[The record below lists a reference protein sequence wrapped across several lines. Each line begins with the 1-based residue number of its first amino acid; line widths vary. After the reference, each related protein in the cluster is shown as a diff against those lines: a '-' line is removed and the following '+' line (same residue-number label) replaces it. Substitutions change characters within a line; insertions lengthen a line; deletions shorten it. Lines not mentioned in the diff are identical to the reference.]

1 MICPRSWRDSVS
13 HIEVGDKNRL
23 TFTPQTDCDVFVLC
37 AVSGIWGY
45 DGGTVTMRVNCSQL
59 ETVSAHVG
67 KFSGGNT
74 EFHQLV
80 FWSVFRGAKAG
91 VTYNFTFA
99 DSGSPVGTRSS
110 TALCMAVHL

>member
-1 MICPRSWRDSVS
+1 MSTPCDSVS

-45 DGGTVTMRVNCSQL
+45 DGSTVTMRVNCSQL

-74 EFHQLV
+74 ESHQIV

-99 DSGSPVGTRSS
+99 ESGSPVGTRSS
-110 TALCMAVHL
+110 TGLCMAVHL

>member
-1 MICPRSWRDSVS
+1 MGNQERVA
-13 HIEVGDKNRL
+13 
-23 TFTPQTDCDVFVLC
+23 FTPQTDCDVFVLC

-45 DGGTVTMRVNCSQL
+45 DGSTVTMRVNCSQL

-74 EFHQLV
+74 EYHQIV

-91 VTYNFTFA
+91 VTYNFSMSQ
-99 DSGSPVGTRSS
+99 SGSVQGDTER